1 LCGLIAADGHLES
14 NGCIALAQ
22 KDRRFIDW
30 LVEFVRNSN
39 IKISSV
45 FFDRSVGVWKIEM
58 RDKDFYSYLL
68 SNGVRTGKKSY
79 LLKPPIRCDPLW
91 YIVGFI
97 DGDGWIEQV
106 KKKANGKTYYYL
118 RIGIKTKSRELR
130 DWMRQVLHSL
140 GIITSKAD
148 KKDGYEI
155 HINRNAWIVALYLQN
170 PAHKERL
177 SRIED
182 DRIKVSS
189 YLMNRIF
196 TYAFL
201 PTRDHGRETPGLH
214 AGYNGGDSGIR
225 TRKGEAIP
233 QTPP

>member
-1 LCGLIAADGHLES
+1 MCGLIAADGHLES
-14 NGCIALAQ
+14 SGCIVLAQ

-30 LVEFVRNSN
+30 LVEFIRNSN

-45 FFDRSVGVWKIEM
+45 FFDRSADVWKIKM
-58 RDKDFYSYLL
+58 RDKVFYSYLL
-68 SNGVRTGKKSY
+68 SNGIRTGKKSY

-140 GIITSKAD
+140 GVITSKAD

-155 HINRNAWIVALYLQN
+155 HIDRNPWIVALYLQN

-177 SRIED
+177 SRIKD

-189 YLMNRIF
+189 YSMNP
-196 TYAFL
+196 FL
-201 PTRDHGRETPGLH
+201 LTLPYQPGTTAGNPPGYTRATMAGTAGSDPERGR
-214 AGYNGGDSGIR
+214 
-225 TRKGEAIP
+225 
-233 QTPP
+233 